1 MKPKKILPALC
12 LGFCLLSAWRH
23 AIGKARRARSVI
35 LLEYEG
41 GAYIPAAAGA
51 ERRTTH
57 FYLQ

>member
-1 MKPKKILPALC
+1 MCAPPIQ
-12 LGFCLLSAWRH
+12 GFCLLSAGRH

>member
-1 MKPKKILPALC
+1 MCAPPIQ
-12 LGFCLLSAWRH
+12 GFCLLS

-51 ERRTTH
+51 ER
-57 FYLQ
+57 